1 MSDLRL
7 WDVSLGHGVAPHSG
21 QGQCCLFPAWPGC
34 NELGVPHPT
43 MGRPSPSPSLSISTG
58 LQGTQRLQGEM
69 LEGHSRWRHCPV
81 GVQSDLRLTFDFFTS
96 QGEKGKRGMDGV
108 DGMKVTL
115 SSGRVEAGHIFR
127 GRDGGQAGYPR
138 GGGWATLGNSE
149 VAWKAGFAF
158 CL

>member
-7 WDVSLGHGVAPHSG
+7 WDMSLGHEVAPHSG
-21 QGQCCLFPAWPGC
+21 QGQCCPFPAWQGC

-69 LEGHSRWRHCPV
+69 PEGHSRWGHCPV
-81 GVQSDLRLTFDFFTS
+81 GVQSDLCLTFGFCTS

-115 SSGRVEAGHIFR
+115 SSGRAEAGHIFR
-127 GRDGGQAGYPR
+127 GR
-138 GGGWATLGNSE
+138 GGGPGWLSSRRWVDRGLIC
-149 VAWKAGFAF
+149 GHPGQ
-158 CL
+158 L